1 MVLRHWIVA
10 LLLLLFVAVL
20 RAEPVSL
27 GELARHP
34 ASQDAKIS
42 PDGKYLAATAVVEG
56 HNALVLLPVADMKAG
71 RVIRPNKN
79 DDVTDFWWASSTRVV
94 FTTGKSSG
102 GYDAPLD
109 SGLLLA
115 IDADGGNT
123 KVLGSARFIAT
134 IPNDPDEILVASLK
148 AGTVRDD
155 AANKLAYYQ
164 PWLVS
169 RMDVHSGNMVSI
181 TTAPGNISE
190 FIADH
195 QGRVRYAIGEDANGK
210 KRVFKHLPGSNGWNE
225 MQKAEQDQSYPLA
238 FNNDDSVVY
247 FSCPTAGG
255 GFAVCSSDP
264 MDVSRETVWSNPT
277 ISATGLLRGMAG
289 DIIGVDFVDGR
300 PGAALFDSN
309 SADAK
314 TLVMLMRQFP
324 GESVRFISGT
334 RDGQRSIVYV
344 YADADPGTFYLY
356 DHQANKLTSLLPC
369 APWID
374 PTQMAGKQPIEFAAR
389 DGLKLRGYV
398 SFPPGRESAKHL
410 PMVVYVHGGPFGIYD
425 TWDFDP
431 MVQAMAT
438 RGYAVL
444 QVNFRGSGG
453 LGDKFMAA
461 GYREWGGKMQDDV
474 TDATHWAIA
483 QGIADQQRI
492 CIFGASYGGY
502 AALEGAVK
510 EPDLYQCAIGY
521 VGVYDLALMSYR
533 GDVPQSVDGERFLEK
548 TLGNDTSALAQRS
561 PINQLDRLKA
571 KVMLV
576 VGGKDERV
584 PPVQGRNL
592 HSALLK
598 RNIQHEWLYK
608 PNEMHGFYDEANNTE
623 LYTKLVQF
631 LAASIGPGVTTT
643 QANSGSSAT
652 VH

>member
-1 MVLRHWIVA
+1 MMIILRRWIVA
-10 LLLLLFVAVL
+10 LLLLFVSVL
-20 RAEPVSL
+20 HAEPVSFAD
-27 GELARHP
+27 LARHP
-34 ASQDAKIS
+34 ASQDVKIS
-42 PDGKYLAATAVVEG
+42 PDGKYLAATTVVEG
-56 HNALVLLPVADMKAG
+56 HTALVLLPVADMKAG
-71 RVIRPNKN
+71 RVIRPNKV
-79 DDVTDFWWASSTRVV
+79 DDVTGFRWISPTRVI
-94 FTTGKSSG
+94 FTLGMPRG
-102 GYDAPLD
+102 GYDEPLPT
-109 SGLLLA
+109 GQLLA
-115 IDADGGNT
+115 IDADGGNM
-123 KVLGSARFIAT
+123 KVLGFARFIAT
-134 IPNDPDEILVASLK
+134 IPRDPDEILVGSLK

-155 AANKLAYYQ
+155 AVDKLAYYH
-164 PWLVS
+164 PWVVS
-169 RMDVHSGNMVSI
+169 EMDVHSGRMTSI

-195 QGRVRYAIGEDANGK
+195 QGRVRYAIGEDVDGK
-210 KRVFKHLPGSNGWNE
+210 KRVFQHPPGSTGWNE
-225 MQKAEQDQSYPLA
+225 MQKAEQDHSYPLA
-238 FNNDDSVVY
+238 FNNDDSMVY
-247 FSCPTAGG
+247 FSCPADGG
-255 GFAVCSSDP
+255 GFAICSNDP
-264 MDVSRETVWSNPT
+264 ANFTSKTVWSNPT
-277 ISATGLLRGMAG
+277 IQPTGLMRGMAG
-289 DIIGVDFVDGR
+289 DIIGVEFTDGR
-300 PGAALFDSN
+300 PAAALFDSD

-324 GESVRFISGT
+324 GESVRFVSGT
-334 RDGQRSIVYV
+334 QNGQRSIVYV

-356 DHQANKLTSLLPC
+356 DRQANKLTPLLPR

-398 SFPPGRESAKHL
+398 SFPPGKEGAKHL

-431 MVQAMAT
+431 LVQAMAT
-438 RGYAVL
+438 RGYVVL

-453 LGDKFMAA
+453 RGEKFMTA

-483 QGIADQQRI
+483 QGIADPRRI

-533 GDVPQSVDGERFLEK
+533 GDVPQSVNGEKFLEK
-548 TLGNDTSALAQRS
+548 TLGTDTNALAKRS
-561 PINQLDRLKA
+561 PINQLGQLKA

-576 VGGKDERV
+576 VGGKDKRV
-584 PPVQGRNL
+584 PPIQGENL
-592 HSALLK
+592 HAALQK
-598 RNIQHEWLYK
+598 RNIPHEWLYK
-608 PNEMHGFYDEANNTE
+608 PDEMHGFYDEANNTE

-631 LAASIGPGVTTT
+631 LDASIGPGVTGGT
-643 QANSGSSAT
+643 QANSAS

>member
-1 MVLRHWIVA
+1 MDLRRWIVA
-10 LLLLLFVAVL
+10 LLLLLFVSVL
-20 RAEPVSL
+20 HAEPVSL
-27 GELARHP
+27 AGLARHP
-34 ASQDAKIS
+34 ASEDVKIS
-42 PDGKYLAATAVVEG
+42 ADGKYVAATAVVEG
-56 HNALVLLPVADMKAG
+56 HTALVLLPVADMKAG

-79 DDVTDFWWASSTRVV
+79 DDVTDFWWVSSTRVV
-94 FTTGKSSG
+94 FTTGKSRG
-102 GYDAPLD
+102 GYDAPLAT
-109 SGLLLA
+109 GLLLA

-123 KVLGSARFIAT
+123 KVLGSAEFIAT
-134 IPNDPDEILVASLK
+134 IPNNPDEILVARFE

-155 AANKLAYYQ
+155 VASKLVYYQ
-164 PWLVS
+164 PWIVS
-169 RMDVHSGNMVSI
+169 RMDVHSGRMVSI

-190 FIADH
+190 FVADH
-195 QGRVRYAIGEDANGK
+195 QGRVRYAIGEDVSGK
-210 KRVFKHLPGSNGWNE
+210 KRVFQHLPGSSGWNE
-225 MQKAEQDQSYPLA
+225 MLKVEQDQAYPLA

-247 FSCPTAGG
+247 SSCPPAAG
-255 GFAVCSSDP
+255 GFAVCSGDP
-264 MDVSRETVWSNPT
+264 ANADWKTVWSNPT

-289 DIIGVDFVDGR
+289 DIIGVNFVDGR

-309 SADAK
+309 SDDAK

-356 DHQANKLTSLLPC
+356 DHQANKLSLLLPC

-374 PTQMAGKQPIEFAAR
+374 PTQMAGKQPVEFAAR
-389 DGLKLRGYV
+389 DGLKLHGYV
-398 SFPPGRESAKHL
+398 SLPPGGENAKHL

-431 MVQAMAT
+431 MVQVMAT

-461 GYREWGGKMQDDV
+461 GYHEWGGKMQDDV
-474 TDATHWAIA
+474 TDATRWAIA
-483 QGIADQQRI
+483 QGIADPQRI

-521 VGVYDLALMSYR
+521 VGIYDLALMSYR
-533 GDVPQSVDGERFLEK
+533 GDIPQSVNGERFLEK
-548 TLGNDTSALAQRS
+548 TLGKDTNALSQRS
-561 PINQLDRLKA
+561 PINQLDQLKA

-584 PPVQGRNL
+584 PPTQGENL

-608 PNEMHGFYDEANNTE
+608 PGEMHGFYDEANNTE
-623 LYTKLVQF
+623 FYTKLVQF

-643 QANSGSSAT
+643 DGSGAT